1 MIDVHE
7 VSGSIPLPRTSTQQW
22 GKRQAFVACLF
33 SSMQTMLTTA
43 MAPLGPMTA
52 TGQHF
57 TCPWS
62 SRALAPLT

>member
-1 MIDVHE
+1 
-7 VSGSIPLPRTSTQQW
+7 
-22 GKRQAFVACLF
+22 VACLF